1 MIKTLSVALIHSTHS
16 MEALSSL
23 LFSLSGCKMPSS
35 ILLPYVPR
43 LGNIN
48 KWTSLAFT
56 HSPVFW
62 VCAQQKTESHLWIS
76 QSLELRKPDCKIIF
90 HPTSWRNHSGRSCG
104 QLKHWYRSCFGI
116 SEDNFVMTLWG
127 KNETLWATLHITP
140 ATASAENTFRSI
152 CTQQGPIT
160 VEPGLR
166 SWLHH
171 PPAWKRW
178 TSLWNR
184 SVEFPHPPNLPCTP
198 HGKLRRRKSHF
209 AKQICSIRM
218 SAWCLAANAGM
229 WVKHKKVGSDQPSL

>member
-127 KNETLWATLHITP
+127 KNETLWATLHINTSHSISWEYLQVHLH
-140 ATASAENTFRSI
+140 TAGAHNCRTWA
-152 CTQQGPIT
+152 Q
-160 VEPGLR
+160 VLA
-166 SWLHH
+166 
-171 PPAWKRW
+171 PPS
-178 TSLWNR
+178 TSL
-184 SVEFPHPPNLPCTP
+184 ET
-198 HGKLRRRKSHF
+198 
-209 AKQICSIRM
+209 M
-218 SAWCLAANAGM
+218 
-229 WVKHKKVGSDQPSL
+229 D